1 MKPRTITII
10 IVVLVLLV
18 LGWMWMGRGSGGW
31 SGDSNAAIVTA
42 MPISGYGLDE
52 DGYGVDGMPA
62 GLPSELPM
70 VPTMAAADEPDV
82 ITSAAP
88 EPSEDPIAM
97 GGTTEGF
104 QAFAPAKYRGNI
116 L

>member
-18 LGWMWMGRGSGGW
+18 LGWMWMGRGGGGW
-31 SGDSNAAIVTA
+31 GGDSNAALVTA
-42 MPISGYGLDE
+42 LPIAGYGLDE
-52 DGYGVDGMPA
+52 DGYGPDGMPQ
-62 GLPSELPM
+62 GLPSDLPM

-82 ITSAAP
+82 ITAATP
-88 EPSEDPIAM
+88 SPTEEPIL

-104 QAFAPAKYRGNI
+104 QAFAPARYRGNI